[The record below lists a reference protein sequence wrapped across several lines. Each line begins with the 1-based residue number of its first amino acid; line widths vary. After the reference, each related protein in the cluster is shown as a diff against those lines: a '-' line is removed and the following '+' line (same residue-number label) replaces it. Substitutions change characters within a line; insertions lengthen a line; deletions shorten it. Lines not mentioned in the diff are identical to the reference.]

1 MKSHSNSLLL
11 VITKMKDNTQI
22 FYAVLEKV
30 HSVVVVVIVIVIVV
44 VAYICDRIHLTKI
57 YNSKTSVGHTF
68 TLSKVIHY
76 STDFIM

>member
-30 HSVVVVVIVIVIVV
+30 HSVVFVVAVVVV
-44 VAYICDRIHLTKI
+44 YICDRIHLTKI